1 VADPRPRDLLD
12 GKATRRTDA
21 PARSVPLSQLVELAR
36 TADYFAVLG
45 LPRSASRGDVA
56 DASARLLG
64 DIDARRLTPAGRDL
78 LEIDD
83 VRQVVLDARDVLS
96 DDELRAAYLRGIE
109 DVAES
114 PAE

>member
-1 VADPRPRDLLD
+1 VAGSPPTDLLD
-12 GKATRRTDA
+12 GKAARRTDV
-21 PARSVPLSQLVELAR
+21 PARPVPLSELLELAR

-45 LPRSASRGDVA
+45 LRRSASRGDVA
-56 DASARLLG
+56 DAAARLLG

-78 LEIDD
+78 PEMDE

-96 DDELRAAYLRGIE
+96 DDELRAAYLKGIE